1 MSERSPHAMQG
12 ALHRGHAEK
21 VVSAVSP
28 ESRAIVLTQVVELGG
43 AERAC
48 LALSRWL
55 FEQNIPN
62 HFVTYLDTA
71 GLAKAAFHPVTVLQL
86 RPLMQ
91 PVSKVLAFR
100 AYFKRHANAPPPL
113 MSGYQPALH
122 ATLAGVRGFHCLM
135 HDTPSLFSTS
145 DETRS
150 LRGRLLRSISDH
162 VTAIGLRSGGRTIVT
177 SEYLRE
183 ECHRVFGVSAAIARM
198 GGLGTIKNFRLRP
211 PSAALCLFSVS
222 RVESN
227 KRIDWMLRALATL
240 EQPPGSLSSQVNW
253 RLDIAGRGSQ
263 LETLRAL
270 AAKLGLAD
278 RVHFHG
284 FVSDA
289 QLEELYA
296 GADLFLMPAVQG
308 YGIPAIESL
317 QRGIPV
323 LLHRDSGVSDILLHT
338 PWATVFAGDEDTML
352 PALQSAIQSVTAGRH
367 LQTALPPIPSEDSW
381 AEEIARLCR
390 WI

>member
-1 MSERSPHAMQG
+1 MPSASPNLLHDQASHAV
-12 ALHRGHAEK
+12 A
-21 VVSAVSP
+21 P
-28 ESRAIVLTQVVELGG
+28 DSRAIVLTQVSELGG

-71 GLAKAAFHPVTVLQL
+71 GLAQAASHPVTVIQL
-86 RPLMQ
+86 RPAMQ
-91 PVSKVLAFR
+91 PIPKVLALR
-100 AYFKRHANAPPPL
+100 SYFGRHTNAPPPL

-122 ATLAGVRGFHCLM
+122 ATLAGLRGFHCLM
-135 HDTPSLFSTS
+135 HDTPSLFSS
-145 DETRS
+145 SEETRS
-150 LRGRLLRSISDH
+150 LRGRLLRSVSDH
-162 VTAIGLRSGGRTIVT
+162 ITAFGLRSGGRTIVT

-198 GGLGTIKNFRLRP
+198 GGLGSIENFRLRP
-211 PSAALCLFSVS
+211 PGTELHLFSVS

-240 EQPPGSLSSQVNW
+240 EQAHLPLSGKANW

-263 LETLRAL
+263 LEAMRAL
-270 AAKLGLAD
+270 AAQLGLSD

-284 FVSDA
+284 FVTDT

-352 PALQSAIQSVTAGRH
+352 PALTSAIDSVLAGRH
-367 LQTALPPIPSEDSW
+367 LQTALPPIPSEDAW
-381 AEEIARLCR
+381 AEEVARLCR